1 MGTLLK
7 NDLDINCISVLV
19 LVLKHLE
26 FTFSTEDITLELRL
40 SFQEAERISEGHWT
54 NSSGFTLDLY
64 VRIILR
70 DDRLTCRFS
79 QNSVFG

>member
-54 NSSGFTLDLY
+54 NSSGFTRPTY
-64 VRIILR
+64 V
-70 DDRLTCRFS
+70 
-79 QNSVFG
+79 

>member
-54 NSSGFTLDLY
+54 NSSGFTLDLG
-64 VRIILR
+64 ICK
-70 DDRLTCRFS
+70 D
-79 QNSVFG
+79 

>member
-26 FTFSTEDITLELRL
+26 FTFSTENNIRIKTFFPKRLKESLKDI
-40 SFQEAERISEGHWT
+40 G
-54 NSSGFTLDLY
+54 
-64 VRIILR
+64 
-70 DDRLTCRFS
+70 LTHL
-79 QNSVFG
+79 VLH